1 MRLLLLLL
9 LMPPPRVAGTQKN
22 IRWTP
27 QEIG

>member
-9 LMPPPRVAGTQKN
+9 LLPPRVAGTQKN